1 MSVGQGCPTRRAAL
15 RLDEHV
21 NRSIGAD
28 SSGGRRRAGSLQ
40 RADLWDFAVVL
51 CAGVLVLAAAFVGD
65 RLESAGEP
73 INAGAPPLQGLWD
86 FRLGVGTA
94 LAPLIGVLVVTWG
107 VSWVRRAPWA
117 ALWPTTWA
125 LTAAWGVAVA
135 WVDPWARGLTEPL
148 LSRYDY
154 LAAVPRVDDLG
165 AFFETFTRSVPI
177 DSSTPW
183 PTHVAGHPPVA
194 MLPFVLLERVGLG
207 GPGPAA
213 TLIVVVGASLSV
225 ALLVAARALVD
236 VDAARRLA
244 PFAMLA
250 PGAIWSVVSA
260 DALVAAAVG
269 WGVALTALACT
280 TTGRRADIAAI
291 CGGLAMG
298 LSIYLSYGMVL
309 ALGIGAAVLLSR
321 GRWRTVLLVVLG
333 VCVVVLVVSVS
344 GFSWLDGYSV
354 VVDRYYDGLGGVRPY
369 SYWVWANLAA
379 FSLAIGPA
387 AIVGARRA
395 GAAVVASTRS
405 APSWTTARATLR
417 SPVGSTAIV
426 TAAALTCVVVATLG
440 GLSRGEVERIWLPLA
455 AWALLAV
462 IAIPR
467 DRTRL
472 WLSAQAI
479 VVIVLAHIA
488 LTPW

>member
-1 MSVGQGCPTRRAAL
+1 MNQ
-15 RLDEHV
+15 
-21 NRSIGAD
+21 SIGAD
-28 SSGGRRRAGSLQ
+28 SPFGGRRAGNLQ
-40 RADLWDFAVVL
+40 RADLWDVAFVI
-51 CAGVLVLAAAFVGD
+51 GVGILVLAAAFIGY
-65 RLESAGEP
+65 RLESTGEP

-94 LAPLIGVLVVTWG
+94 LAPLIAVVVVTYG
-107 VSWVRRAPWA
+107 VSWVRRARWA
-117 ALWPTTWA
+117 ALWPMTWV
-125 LTAAWGVAVA
+125 LTAAWGLAVA
-135 WVDPWARGLTEPL
+135 WIDPWSRGITEPL

-154 LAAVPRVDDLG
+154 LVAVPRVDDLG
-165 AFFETFTRSVPI
+165 AFFEAFTRSVPI
-177 DSSTPW
+177 DSATAW

-194 MLPFVLLERVGLG
+194 LLPFVLLDRVGLG

-213 TLIVVVGASLSV
+213 TLIVVLGASVSV
-225 ALLVAARALVD
+225 ALLVATRALVD
-236 VDAARRLA
+236 LDAARRLA
-244 PFAMLA
+244 PFGMLA
-250 PGAIWSVVSA
+250 PGVIWSVVSA
-260 DALVAAAVG
+260 DALFAAVVG
-269 WGVALTALACT
+269 WAVALTALACT
-280 TTGRRADIAAI
+280 TTGRRADIAAV
-291 CGGLAMG
+291 CGGLAIG
-298 LSIYLSYGMVL
+298 LSMYLSYGMVL

-321 GRWRTVLLVVLG
+321 GRWRTLLLVVLG
-333 VCVVVLVVSVS
+333 VFVVVLVVTLS

-395 GAAVVASTRS
+395 GAAVVASTRGS
-405 APSWTTARATLR
+405 PGWPSARATLR
-417 SPVGSTAIV
+417 SPVGSTALV
-426 TAAALTCVVVATLG
+426 TASALACVVAATLG
-440 GLSRGEVERIWLPLA
+440 GLSSGEVERIWLPFGAWVLFA
-455 AWALLAV
+455 A

-467 DRTRL
+467 NRTRL